1 MDYVITDP
9 DEKVYIR
16 IGASGTAITCTK
28 KFAQRFDMVKANNI
42 LTHLPKTLKKFHF
55 NIKQI
60 QEVSREDEGT
70 SISNI
75 DYVPDENVTRWIN
88 KFGTCSDILKEAEER
103 EKELL
108 EQLTVADNEI
118 VDILHIIEIEKSKDL
133 FGGWQLYKRI
143 RNNRHKRRRI
153 KDEML
158 IIERVLANI
167 KDVSCLHREKVQKA
181 INGLFTRKYTYRVI
195 DEDNI

>member
-9 DEKVYIR
+9 NEKVYIR

-28 KFAQRFDMVKANNI
+28 QFAQRFDMVKANNI
-42 LTHLPKTLKKFHF
+42 LTHLPNTLKKFHF

-60 QEVSREDEGT
+60 PEVPQKDEST

-103 EKELL
+103 EEELL
-108 EQLTVADNEI
+108 EQLNAADNEI

-143 RNNRHKRRRI
+143 RNNRHKRRMI

-158 IIERVLANI
+158 IIENVLSNVN
-167 KDVSCLHREKVQKA
+167 DVSCLHREKIQKA
-181 INGLFTRKYTYRVI
+181 IDGLFTRKYTFRVV
-195 DEDNI
+195 EE